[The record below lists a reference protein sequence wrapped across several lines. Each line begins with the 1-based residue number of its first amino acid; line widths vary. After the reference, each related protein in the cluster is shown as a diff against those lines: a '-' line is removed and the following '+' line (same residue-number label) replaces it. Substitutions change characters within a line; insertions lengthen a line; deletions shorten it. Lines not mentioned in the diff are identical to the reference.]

1 LLCYIKIFKSFLFYF
16 VCSGKT
22 TKTRPKILL
31 SFFILAEQ
39 AGLNRTILLTAQ
51 KDKQAWTEILGGL
64 FHLIHRLL
72 RLFSS
77 LSFHSLPSALL
88 STRRLPI
95 RIPFPRR
102 TL

>member
-1 LLCYIKIFKSFLFYF
+1 LFVQAKQPKPGPKFYF
-16 VCSGKT
+16 
-22 TKTRPKILL
+22 L
-31 SFFILAEQ
+31 FFILAEQ

-64 FHLIHRLL
+64 FHLIHRRL

-95 RIPFPRR
+95 RIPVPT